1 MRRLSF
7 FILLLWGGRLQAEN
21 LEWLGDFGRA
31 QEKAKAEHKFVMLDF
46 TGSDW
51 CRWCIYLKREVFD
64 KPEFAAFAQEKLVLV
79 EVDFPEQKMMAH
91 LQKQANAQLKK
102 RFHVTGYPTIVILDP
117 DGEQLGR
124 FGYVHGGPPR
134 FIDEVQSL
142 IKRVKQPAP
151 PAAAAT
157 EPVEP
162 PRKPFVFSLTPPA
175 APLHYGPLALK
186 GISGPKERRMVLIN
200 NASLMKGET
209 GKVRAEDHD
218 VVVFCKD
225 IREDSVLVTCDGK
238 ELELKLPQK

>member
-7 FILLLWGGRLQAEN
+7 LILLLWAGRLQAES
-21 LEWLGDFGRA
+21 LEWLGDLGRA
-31 QEKAKAEHKFVMLDF
+31 QEKAKAENKFVMLDF

-51 CRWCIYLKREVFD
+51 CGWCIRLKREVFD

-91 LQKQANAQLKK
+91 LQKQANAQLQR
-102 RFHVTGYPTIVILDP
+102 RFHVTGYPTIVMLGP

-124 FGYVHGGPPR
+124 FGFVNGGPPR

-142 IKRVKQPAP
+142 IKRVKHPVAP
-151 PAAAAT
+151 PAS

-162 PRKPFVFSLTPPA
+162 PRKPFVFSLPPPV
-175 APLHYGPLALK
+175 APMHYGRLALK

-200 NASLMKGET
+200 NASLMTGET
-209 GKVRAEDHD
+209 AKVRAEDRD
-218 VVVFCKD
+218 VIIVCKD
-225 IREDSVLVTCDGK
+225 IRENSVLVTCDGK
-238 ELELKLPQK
+238 ELELKLAEK